1 MKTGKERRIRI
12 IKLVLLM
19 TVLLASHT
27 INFETGAT
35 LQTVNA
41 TVSSSDPFQYIVTI
55 LMENYGLCD
64 VTPSIDTSC
73 GSAANPARY
82 ITSLAQSYGYN
93 THYTVVGQPSEPN
106 YVALLGGSTFGY
118 TSEGYCCFQLNSPNL
133 VDRLEA
139 AGLSWKAFAEDSSGS
154 GTCGCMP
161 PRSGGHYPFIDFSD
175 MKTSARCANMLTTTS
190 LLDPEFLAAINGVRR
205 PNYVWLTPNDSDNMH
220 SSSITIGDSYL
231 AALVPLILSSRMFTT
246 QNSAL

>member
-19 TVLLASHT
+19 TVLLASQT

-41 TVSSSDPFQYIVTI
+41 IVTSTAPFQYIVTL
-55 LMENYGLCD
+55 LMENNGLCD
-64 VTPSIDTSC
+64 VTPSLVSGC
-73 GSAANPARY
+73 GSSSISAPY
-82 ITSLAQSYGYN
+82 LTTLAQTYGFSI
-93 THYTVVGQPSEPN
+93 HYTGVDHPSEPN

-118 TSEGYCCFQLNSPNL
+118 TSDGYCCFRLNSPNL

-154 GTCGCMP
+154 GTCGFMP
-161 PRSGGHYPFIDFSD
+161 PRSGSQYAFNTFTHK
-175 MKTSARCANMLTTTS
+175 KTTALCSNQLT
-190 LLDPEFLAAINGVRR
+190 
-205 PNYVWLTPNDSDNMH
+205 
-220 SSSITIGDSYL
+220 
-231 AALVPLILSSRMFTT
+231 
-246 QNSAL
+246 